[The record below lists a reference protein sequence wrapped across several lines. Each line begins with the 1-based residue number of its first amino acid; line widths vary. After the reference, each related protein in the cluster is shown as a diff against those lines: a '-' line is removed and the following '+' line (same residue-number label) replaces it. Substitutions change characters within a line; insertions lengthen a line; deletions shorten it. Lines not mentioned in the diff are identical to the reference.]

1 LEACFL
7 PIGYTGTTVG
17 VIYQKATHLTCAGD
31 LYAKS
36 EGDCIGGIW
45 TPTGSTDGKINCATE
60 KPNGSGYADPALG
73 EFCLQNGG
81 TGELGL
87 CGDKPFEWDSQYC
100 VTVSG
105 TGIGTLRDRCGTAG
119 DGSDPE
125 LNPANH
131 ATDPATMGVWNT
143 NQQFCF
149 NKTGSNPASGRGGIG
164 ANYEI
169 RERCNNQPYGND
181 FWCTNAAGVKGEWT
195 LAGFTTA
202 WLALNAGEKV
212 LLGGTD
218 VVWSTGD
225 TYGDLATALDPS
237 LTALWTFTPGATDLV
252 AEAKTASTL
261 SATLPTSLTAEDGDG
276 DVSGVTATLT
286 KPGAAPNSIQPI
298 SACSPNGGTWNP
310 TTLFCSGIGVTQ

>member
-1 LEACFL
+1 
-7 PIGYTGTTVG
+7 
-17 VIYQKATHLTCAGD
+17 
-31 LYAKS
+31 
-36 EGDCIGGIW
+36 
-45 TPTGSTDGKINCATE
+45 
-60 KPNGSGYADPALG
+60 
-73 EFCLQNGG
+73 LQNGG

-119 DGSDPE
+119 DGSDAE

-131 ATDPATMGVWNT
+131 ASDPATMGVWNT

-164 ANYEI
+164 ANFEI
-169 RERCNNQPYGND
+169 RDRCNNQPYGND
-181 FWCTNAAGVKGEWT
+181 FWCTSATGVKGEWT

-202 WLALNAGEKV
+202 WLTLADGEKV

-225 TYGDLATALDPS
+225 TYTDLTAALDAS
-237 LTALWTFTPGATDLV
+237 LTALWTFTAKTADLV

-276 DVSGVTATLT
+276 DVSSVTATLT
-286 KPGAAPNSIQPI
+286 KPGAAPNSIQPS
-298 SACSPNGGTWNP
+298 SACSPNGGTWNS